1 MANLNG
7 DISLADRLAPWIVA
21 FLLLVAASAGWAS
34 YVFADRILATAWRD
48 FGWAGVGVAL
58 LIGAG
63 IVVYPLVI
71 YFKISKR

>member
-1 MANLNG
+1 MVDLDG

-21 FLLLVAASAGWAS
+21 FLLLVAASGGWAS
-34 YVFADRILATAWRD
+34 YVLADRILAIAWRD
-48 FGWAGVGVAL
+48 FGWAGVGIAL

-71 YFKISKR
+71 YFKIRKR